1 MIEIIDDFLPIS
13 YQTKL
18 ESLLK
23 SKDFPWYF
31 YEQTSPMSAA
41 DYNRGVTVTDSRTLD
56 NPQFV
61 HVSFF
66 KQKNTDLFEHFYPVV
81 FLLEQHKRK
90 SYHDRL
96 LRIKANLVYKRENYP
111 ADHYNT
117 PHVDDDAPTETLLYY
132 VNESDG
138 DTFIFNNEA
147 RNENRLSIEHRIS
160 PKKGRAILFDSRILH
175 AGSPPTKTE
184 TRIVLNF
191 MFHKE

>member
-1 MIEIIDDFLPIS
+1 MIEVIDDFLPIS
-13 YQTKL
+13 YQNRL

-23 SKDFPWYF
+23 SNDIPWYF
-31 YEQTSPMSAA
+31 YEQTSSAG
-41 DYNRGVTVTDSRTLD
+41 YGETIRDSRTLD

-66 KQKNTDLFEHFYPVV
+66 RQKNTDLFEHFYPIV
-81 FLLEQHKRK
+81 FLLEQFKGK

-96 LRIKANLVYKRENYP
+96 VRIKANLVYKRENYP
-111 ADHYNT
+111 TDHYNA
-117 PHVDDDAPTETLLYY
+117 PHVDDDVPMETLLYY
-132 VNESDG
+132 VNDSDG
-138 DTFIFNNEA
+138 DTFIFNNETK
-147 RNENRLSIEHRIS
+147 NENLLSIDHRVS

-191 MFHKE
+191 MFHKD